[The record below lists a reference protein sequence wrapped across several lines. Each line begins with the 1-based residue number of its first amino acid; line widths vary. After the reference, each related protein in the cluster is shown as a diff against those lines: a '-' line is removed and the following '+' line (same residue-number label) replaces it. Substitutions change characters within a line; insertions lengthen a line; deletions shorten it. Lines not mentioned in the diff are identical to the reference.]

1 MRVVKLKISERVL
14 IAITT
19 SSKLALPARSP
30 KPLMVHSTWR
40 APFITAANELATAM
54 PKSLWQCVLQITL
67 SEFLTRVI
75 KVAMRSPQ
83 GAGIE

>member
-1 MRVVKLKISERVL
+1 MIVETNLLAGTICVVSMRVVKLKISERVL

-30 KPLMVHSTWR
+30 RPLIVHSTWR

-54 PKSLWQCVLQITL
+54 PKSLWQ
-67 SEFLTRVI
+67 
-75 KVAMRSPQ
+75 
-83 GAGIE
+83 